1 MNWDDVLTI
10 GNVKRLLVG
19 NYPTGEIGG
28 VLLTLSLS
36 SLAIVGCTILGI
48 TLGAMRSSRSRW
60 MRIPAH
66 LYIEGM
72 RNVPILIVVFWAYF
86 LPPYLGIDISKF
98 MSVLV
103 ALILFTSAYIAEI
116 VRGGIFAI
124 PKAEVE
130 AARAL
135 GLSPIKILRWI
146 IVPQAV
152 FNMIPALTGR
162 YITVVKNT
170 SLAFLI
176 GLSEITEIGKEIN
189 VRLMSSPIEVYSL
202 LLIIYFILNGI
213 LSLVMKSLEKHENF
227 NRLFVRL

>member
-1 MNWDDVLTI
+1 
-10 GNVKRLLVG
+10 
-19 NYPTGEIGG
+19 
-28 VLLTLSLS
+28 
-36 SLAIVGCTILGI
+36 
-48 TLGAMRSSRSRW
+48 